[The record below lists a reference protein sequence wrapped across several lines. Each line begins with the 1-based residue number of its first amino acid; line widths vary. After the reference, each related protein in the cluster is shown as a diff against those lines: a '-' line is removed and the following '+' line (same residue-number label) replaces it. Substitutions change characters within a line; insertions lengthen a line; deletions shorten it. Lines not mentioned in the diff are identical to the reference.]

1 MIDPKAEKQA
11 FFAGDKEA
19 VMYCPTMGPDPT
31 SYNLNMTG
39 VKVPED
45 RRAEVLDFN
54 RTSYVLTTMP
64 DTIQMG
70 KFNITNQNPFC
81 L

>member
-31 SYNLNMTG
+31 SYNLNMLG
-39 VKVPED
+39 QKVPED
-45 RRAEVLDFN
+45 RRPDAEREINTDFN

-64 DTIQMG
+64 DKIQMG
-70 KFNITNQNPFC
+70 KF
-81 L
+81 LA